1 MAFLIIPAFPDTP
14 TRDTKP
20 VGDGTLEPPRNLLT
34 QYANPGFAN
43 KEYREALERY
53 RKAAELG
60 DTGAQTVLGRI
71 YANGMG
77 VAKDDAKAAQWYRE
91 AAEKGVAEAQTALG
105 WMYANGKGVG
115 Q

>member
-1 MAFLIIPAFPDTP
+1 MNASRVLLLSFAIAFLAVPAFPDTP

-20 VGDGTLEPPRNLLT
+20 IGDDTLEPPRNLGSE
-34 QYANPGFAN
+34 YVSPGFAS

-71 YANGMG
+71 YA
-77 VAKDDAKAAQWYRE
+77 
-91 AAEKGVAEAQTALG
+91 
-105 WMYANGKGVG
+105 
-115 Q
+115 